1 MSNGNKALLIYVTDA
16 VQTAHLVNLNE
27 DPLMSECL
35 LYYIKEGRT
44 LVGSLDTQDIQLYG
58 ASILNQHCY
67 FTSTQGCSD
76 ALFSFIVAIDQYMA
90 TLCIEL
96 YT

>member
-1 MSNGNKALLIYVTDA
+1 MTG
-16 VQTAHLVNLNE
+16 QTAHLVNLNE

-67 FTSTQGCSD
+67 FTSTEGNSD
-76 ALFSFIVAIDQYMA
+76 LLFSFIVSIAQYMA
-90 TLCIEL
+90 TLCLEL
-96 YT
+96 DTLHIASSTLCYRR

>member
-1 MSNGNKALLIYVTDA
+1 VLTLTSVSDCSDNMLLPAVMSG
-16 VQTAHLVNLNE
+16 QTAHLVNLNE

-35 LYYIKEGRT
+35 LYYIKDGQT

-67 FTSTQGCSD
+67 FTSSEGQRHADS
-76 ALFSFIVAIDQYMA
+76 S
-90 TLCIEL
+90 
-96 YT
+96 

>member
-1 MSNGNKALLIYVTDA
+1 MAALMSG
-16 VQTAHLVNLNE
+16 QTAHLVNLNE

-35 LYYIKEGRT
+35 LYYIKDGQT

-67 FTSTQGCSD
+67 FTSIQGPPHSD
-76 ALFSFIVAIDQYMA
+76 KNYQ
-90 TLCIEL
+90 
-96 YT
+96 